1 MKIEK
6 VNNLW
11 VPSDDIH
18 IEQWKTGQ
26 PFTQNKCLN
35 SFIEWC
41 KSQHKTFRTVL
52 DIGAWCGTWSLAMA
66 EYSKKIHSFEPDKTH
81 FTCLTRNVSQY
92 VHIDPKMIALGDNNK
107 ETVALSA
114 DNFTQSKRVIG
125 EGSIQLHTVD
135 EFSFEEVD
143 LIKIDVEGFEMKVLK
158 GAENTLKQCQFLMIE
173 LNNNSKKYQS
183 SNIEIENYLND
194 FGFRTL
200 INIWPD
206 KVFVNKRI

>member
-1 MKIEK
+1 
-6 VNNLW
+6 V
-11 VPSDDIH
+11 
-18 IEQWKTGQ
+18 
-26 PFTQNKCLN
+26 
-35 SFIEWC
+35 
-41 KSQHKTFRTVL
+41 
-52 DIGAWCGTWSLAMA
+52 
-66 EYSKKIHSFEPDKTH
+66 
-81 FTCLTRNVSQY
+81 
-92 VHIDPKMIALGDNNK
+92 IALGDNNK